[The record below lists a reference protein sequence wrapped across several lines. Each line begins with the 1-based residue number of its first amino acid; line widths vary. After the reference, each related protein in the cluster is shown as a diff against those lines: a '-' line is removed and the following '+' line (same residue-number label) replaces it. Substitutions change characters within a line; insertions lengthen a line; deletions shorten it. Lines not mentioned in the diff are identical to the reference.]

1 MNRIKFVKNDTYN
14 FLKSLND
21 DLATKVFGLLEI
33 LDELGVHLGPPKLK
47 KISKEIYE
55 LRIVS
60 KISVRILCGFFGGEI
75 YILHAFIK
83 KSQKIP
89 RKDLEKAIHRLMYL
103 H

>member
-1 MNRIKFVKNDTYN
+1 MNRTRFLKDDTYD
-14 FLKSLND
+14 FLKSLDD

-47 KISKEIYE
+47 KITKEIYE
-55 LRIVS
+55 LRIVG
-60 KISVRILCGFFGGEI
+60 KISVRILCSFLGGEI

-89 RKDLEKAIHRLMYL
+89 RKELEKAIHRLVYL
-103 H
+103 R

>member
-1 MNRIKFVKNDTYN
+1 MNRVKFLKEETYN
-14 FLKSLND
+14 FLTSLDD

-47 KISKEIYE
+47 KITKEIYE
-55 LRIVS
+55 LRIIG
-60 KISVRILCGFFGGEI
+60 KISVRILCSFLEGEI

-89 RKDLEKAIHRLMYL
+89 RKELEKAIHRLMYL
-103 H
+103 R

>member
-1 MNRIKFVKNDTYN
+1 MNRTKFVRDDTYN
-14 FLKSLND
+14 FLKSLDD

-33 LDELGVHLGPPKLK
+33 LDELGVYLGPPKLK
-47 KISKEIYE
+47 KITKEVYE
-55 LRIVS
+55 LRILG
-60 KISVRILCGFFGGEI
+60 KISVRILCSFFGGDI

-89 RKDLEKAIHRLMYL
+89 KKELEKAIHRLMYL